1 MPAHRARP
9 RGGARL
15 TIARRLGEGNAGRG
29 LAAIRIEAGFG
40 RVNAAC
46 CLMPKCHYE
55 SFSHPKGVIA
65 LAYAVWNYSKSK
77 LRNAQI
83 QAPAGLAWAG
93 LRETLVVR
101 PGGPDMDEIAML
113 GGIQNE

>member
-1 MPAHRARP
+1 MRSHDAAHRARP

-15 TIARRLGEGNAGRG
+15 TIARRLGEGNAAEAWLPFGRG
-29 LAAIRIEAGFG
+29 QVRPRQCGLLPHAKMSL
-40 RVNAAC
+40 RVI
-46 CLMPKCHYE
+46 
-55 SFSHPKGVIA
+55 FHPKGVIA
-65 LAYAVWNYSKSK
+65 LAYPVLNYSKSK

-101 PGGPDMDEIAML
+101 PGGRTWTK
-113 GGIQNE
+113 